1 MCIVREGGSASSS
14 TFSTEGPHPAST
26 ASAGSAH
33 VVADGSV
40 LALAAVLA
48 VRAKASL
55 GASCSGESKPDDGLI
70 LEQTTDQW
78 GIFRYMGILTIC
90 KRRIKAYR

>member
-1 MCIVREGGSASSS
+1 MCLARKGGSASSS
-14 TFSTEGPHPAST
+14 TFSAEGPHPTST

-48 VRAKASL
+48 VQAKASL

-70 LEQTTDQW
+70 LEQTTDQR
-78 GIFRYMGILTIC
+78 GIFRFMGILTIC
-90 KRRIKAYR
+90 NRGIKAKR